1 MKTYVVGKDIQFF
14 PHNPI
19 KTYKSRL
26 TYDSI
31 ANTIKQIKAYT
42 RAINCTQKNKRNGR
56 G

>member
-31 ANTIKQIKAYT
+31 ANTIKQRNAYT
-42 RAINCTQKNKRNGR
+42 HAINYTQKHNIYGQ